1 MPAASHRLPDP
12 TSTRAAKPQ
21 LHQSVPLL
29 SFSSLTL
36 VATITVTPLA
46 LGSSAR
52 ETRFVNA
59 RSALFDIYGDH
70 LLSRGEQAPVAALV
84 RLVAPL
90 QISAPAVRTA
100 VSRMAGQGWLEPVK
114 LPGGAGY
121 RLTPRGVQR
130 LKEAAERIYR
140 RDTPS
145 WDGRWHVVVVERVTA
160 RAARERLRSALGYLG
175 YACLGGSTW
184 ISARQ
189 SVELDA
195 LLAAEGL
202 SAERFHAGYDG
213 DPRTLA
219 AKTWDI
225 DGLALG
231 YREWLARAR
240 EIVGVCRCGGDE
252 AVFAMRS
259 ELVHEWRK
267 FLFIDPGLPADLL
280 PARWPGK
287 EAAELF
293 HAEAERLLPAAA
305 RFVDCCLAGTGTGIA
320 TGDGTAETAL
330 A

>member
-1 MPAASHRLPDP
+1 M
-12 TSTRAAKPQ
+12 
-21 LHQSVPLL
+21 
-29 SFSSLTL
+29 
-36 VATITVTPLA
+36 ATITVTRVA
-46 LGSSAR
+46 LDASAG

-100 VSRMAGQGWLEPVK
+100 VSRMAAQGWLEPTK

-121 RLTPRGVQR
+121 RLTSRAVQR
-130 LKEAAERIYR
+130 LTEAAERIYR
-140 RDTPS
+140 RDTPP
-145 WDGRWHVVVVERVTA
+145 WDGRWHVVVAARVTE
-160 RAARERLRSALGYLG
+160 RAARDRLRSALGYLG
-175 YACLGGSTW
+175 YASLGGSTW
-184 ISARQ
+184 ISPRA

-195 LLAAEGL
+195 LLAAERL
-202 SAERFHAGYDG
+202 SADRFHASYDA
-213 DPRTLA
+213 DPRVLA
-219 AKTWDI
+219 ARAWDI
-225 DGLALG
+225 EGLAKG

-240 EIVGVCRCGGDE
+240 EIVGTGRDSGDE

-267 FLFIDPGLPADLL
+267 FLFVDPGLPAELL

-305 RFVDCCLAGTGTGIA
+305 RFVDCCLAGAGSA
-320 TGDGTAETAL
+320 VSA
-330 A
+330 